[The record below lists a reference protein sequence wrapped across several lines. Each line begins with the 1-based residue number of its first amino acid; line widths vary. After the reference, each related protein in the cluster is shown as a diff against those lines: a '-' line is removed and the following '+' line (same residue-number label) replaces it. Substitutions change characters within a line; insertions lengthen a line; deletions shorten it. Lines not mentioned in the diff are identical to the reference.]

1 MTLTMPYNPLI
12 LEFGR
17 RLRLGMVGGGSDSI
31 IGRTHLIA
39 ARADGYY
46 DLNAGAL
53 SVDPEIARSSAQ
65 SELIAEDRIYTDYRV
80 MAEREANRPDG
91 IDVVT
96 VATPP
101 QLHLP
106 VAREFLTRGI
116 HVICE
121 KPFTKDLPEALE
133 LRKLTEKSGRLLCLT
148 HCYTGYPMVR
158 QARALVREGRIGPVR
173 LIETELSAGDPGV
186 VMEPEDPN
194 KRHWRFR
201 KGSMGE
207 SAILGEVGSHAFN
220 LAGFI
225 TGLKAVRLSARMST
239 IAANR
244 EVFDNAYL
252 SIDFENRVQGRLWAS
267 YVAAGNDHGLW
278 FRIFGEKGSLRWHQ
292 EEPDALWLKPVGGP
306 ATRYAP
312 GYDSLSPESLKAS
325 RFRPGHPEGYAL
337 AFANLYSEFAQAV
350 IAQNLSQPASNYLE
364 CLPSAEDG
372 VHVMEMID
380 AADRSNRQDAAW
392 TLLSQ

>member
-1 MTLTMPYNPLI
+1 MPYNLLI
-12 LEFGR
+12 AEFGR

-46 DLNAGAL
+46 DLTAGAL
-53 SVDPEIARSSAQ
+53 SIDPDIALSSGR
-65 SELIAEDRIYTDYRV
+65 SELMAEDRIYTDYRV

-96 VATPP
+96 IATPP

-106 VAREFLTRGI
+106 VAREFLARGI

-121 KPFTKDLPEALE
+121 KPFTKDLAEALE
-133 LRKLTEKSGRLLCLT
+133 LRKLTASSGRLLCLT

-158 QARALVREGRIGPVR
+158 QAKAFVREGRIGRVR

-186 VMEPEDPN
+186 AIEPVDPR

-201 KGSMGE
+201 KSSMGE

-220 LAGFI
+220 LACFI
-225 TGLKAVRLSARMST
+225 TGLKAHRLSARMST

-252 SIDFENRVQGRLWAS
+252 SIDFEDGVQGRLWAS
-267 YVAAGNDHGLW
+267 YVAAGSDHGLW

-292 EEPDALWLKPVGGP
+292 EEPDSLWLKPIGGP

-337 AFANLYSEFAQAV
+337 AFANLYAEFAQA
-350 IAQNLSQPASNYLE
+350 IISQNLSRPAAEFLE
-364 CLPSAEDG
+364 CLPSVEEG

-392 TLLSQ
+392 SSLSQ